1 MEKIESSINKKS
13 APEQEPTAQDI
24 SNEFLNMSSMEFSD
38 FLRTKRKESVLSITF
53 DWSDNL
59 SEITMIR
66 LKAFLEDPDKFKWK
80 QKRSAKVRATETQ
93 KNGPILSRPD
103 CRNAFASGVKWE
115 KIEEK

>member
-1 MEKIESSINKKS
+1 MEKLESSINKKS
-13 APEQEPTAQDI
+13 APEQEPAAKDI
-24 SNEFLNMSSMEFSD
+24 SNEFLSMNSTEFLN
-38 FLRTKRKESVLSITF
+38 FLRVQRREPALSITL

-66 LKAFLEDPDKFKWK
+66 LKAFLDDPDKFTWK

-93 KNGPILSRPD
+93 RNNPILSKPD

-115 KIEEK
+115 KIEER